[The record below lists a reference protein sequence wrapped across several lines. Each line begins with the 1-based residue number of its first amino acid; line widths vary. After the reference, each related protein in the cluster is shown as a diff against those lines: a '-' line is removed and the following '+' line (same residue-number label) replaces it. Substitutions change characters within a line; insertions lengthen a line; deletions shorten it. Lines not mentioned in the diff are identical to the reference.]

1 MWLPEI
7 AFVYLWYKKLKTTKI
22 KVMSNVKTGF
32 DKVTVG
38 LFRNDFQDAVKELE
52 AKYGVHISLGTLT
65 YSEGEVRGKMTATKG
80 EKPVRSSISEFK
92 IGDIVSI
99 NHKKVDPNKQYRIV
113 KINKKTIKVVN
124 LNNKFNILK
133 VSPGLLVKVNPQLQG
148 IIDKF

>member
-1 MWLPEI
+1 
-7 AFVYLWYKKLKTTKI
+7 
-22 KVMSNVKTGF
+22 MSNVKKGF

-92 IGDIVSI
+92 FGQIVTI
-99 NHKKVDPNKQYRIV
+99 NHKKANPNTKYKVIKVNR
-113 KINKKTIKVVN
+113 KTILVENV
-124 LNNKFNILK
+124 NNKFNRFK
-133 VSPGLLVKVNPQLQG
+133 VSAGLLIKA
-148 IIDKF
+148 

>member
-1 MWLPEI
+1 M
-7 AFVYLWYKKLKTTKI
+7 
-22 KVMSNVKTGF
+22 
-32 DKVTVG
+32 
-38 LFRNDFQDAVKELE
+38 KELE

-80 EKPVRSSISEFK
+80 EKAVRSSISEFK